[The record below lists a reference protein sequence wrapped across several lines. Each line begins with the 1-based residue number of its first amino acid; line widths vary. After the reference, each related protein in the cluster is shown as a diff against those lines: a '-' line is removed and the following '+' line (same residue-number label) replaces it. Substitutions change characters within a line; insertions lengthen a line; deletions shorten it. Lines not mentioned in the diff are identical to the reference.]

1 MSLSLA
7 ARSTN
12 CDRYRADP
20 SSSSRGHVLAIES
33 GFQSVTTE
41 LSSQVV
47 WVIPKSRASKG
58 TSDRSTPRSPEALPS
73 AGDACARL
81 RRRRAPSSQ
90 DSPDLPRQGQAG
102 VLKRA
107 DAHLGRSAVLSL
119 VAQDEGRRER
129 GPPVPGLGPAVGPVE
144 PPGLRQAP
152 RREAPCHE
160 AP

>member
-73 AGDACARL
+73 AGAACARL
-81 RRRRAPSSQ
+81 AE
-90 DSPDLPRQGQAG
+90 DAPDLPRQGQAG

-107 DAHLGRSAVLSL
+107 DAHLGRSAVLS
-119 VAQDEGRRER
+119 
-129 GPPVPGLGPAVGPVE
+129 
-144 PPGLRQAP
+144 
-152 RREAPCHE
+152 
-160 AP
+160 